1 MALLENKIAFVTGA
15 ARGQGRNHAVRFAQQ
30 GADIIAFDLC
40 ASVSDDVG
48 YPPSTPEDLA
58 ETARLVRAEGRDIL
72 TVVGDVR
79 ELAALQAAVDA
90 GVERFGRLDVVV
102 ANAGISTW
110 NRFWE
115 MPEEQWTTMID
126 INLNGVWRTLSA
138 SVPAMI
144 QGGRGGSI
152 IVVSSAA
159 GIKAGPGA
167 SHYTSAKHGLVGL
180 TKTAAI
186 ELGEF
191 GIRVNS
197 VHPGAV
203 DTPMG
208 QDANVGRLLA
218 RHPRYVDSYKWPLA
232 GLNKCSVDDVTDA
245 VLYLA
250 SDRARAITGSQ
261 MVLDLGITTI

>member
-1 MALLENKIAFVTGA
+1 MALLDGRVAFIMGA
-15 ARGQGRNHAVRFAQQ
+15 ARGQGRHHAVRFARE
-30 GADIIAFDLC
+30 GAHVIALDVC
-40 ASVSDDVG
+40 APISEDVG
-48 YPPSTPEDLA
+48 YPAATPEDLE
-58 ETARLVRAEGRDIL
+58 ETARLVRAEGREIV
-72 TVVGDVR
+72 TAIGDVR
-79 ELAALQAAVDA
+79 DQRALQDAVDA
-90 GVERFGRLDVVV
+90 GVERFGRLDIVV

-126 INLNGVWRTLSA
+126 INLNGVWRTLKA
-138 SVPAMI
+138 AVPAMI
-144 QGGRGGSI
+144 GGGRGGSI

-159 GIKAGPGA
+159 GLKAAPGTA
-167 SHYTSAKHGLVGL
+167 NYTSAKHGLVGL

-197 VHPGAV
+197 IHPSAV

-208 QDANVGRLLA
+208 NDVNVGKLLA
-218 RHPRYVDSYKWPLA
+218 RYPRYVDNYKWPLA
-232 GLNKCSVDDVTDA
+232 GMDKCGVDDISDA

-250 SDRARAITGSQ
+250 SDASRTVTGAQ
-261 MVLDLGITTI
+261 LPLDLGLTTV

>member
-1 MALLENKIAFVTGA
+1 MVLLENKVAFITGA

-30 GADIIAFDLC
+30 GADIIAFDIC
-40 ASVSDDVG
+40 ASASDDTG
-48 YPPSTPEDLA
+48 YPPSTPEDLV

-72 TVVGDVR
+72 TMVGDVR
-79 ELAALQAAVDA
+79 KQAALQAAVEA

-126 INLNGVWRTLSA
+126 INLNGVWRTLTA

-152 IVVSSAA
+152 VVVSSAA

-208 QDANVGRLLA
+208 QDTNVGRLLA
-218 RHPRYVDSYKWPLA
+218 QHPRYVDSYKWPLA
-232 GLNKCSVDDVTDA
+232 GLSKSSVDDITDA

-250 SDRARAITGSQ
+250 SDRARTITGSQ
-261 MVLDLGITTI
+261 LVLDLGITTI